1 LTYVDVLNQQID
13 NLIDVNQHLR
23 SKNEQLKKDNQEK
36 QRILNETPEDEK
48 RRIKIQEYIDKK
60 KKEVDDFQKML
71 D

>member
-1 LTYVDVLNQQID
+1 MTYVDVLNQQID

>member
-1 LTYVDVLNQQID
+1 VDVLNQQID